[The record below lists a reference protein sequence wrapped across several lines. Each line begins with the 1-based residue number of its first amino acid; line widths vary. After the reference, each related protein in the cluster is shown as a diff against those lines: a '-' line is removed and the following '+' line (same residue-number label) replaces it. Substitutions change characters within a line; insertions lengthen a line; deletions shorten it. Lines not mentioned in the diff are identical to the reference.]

1 MNSGEDRMKL
11 YHVNG
16 ARSMRSLWLLNEL
29 ELDFELVELTFSMEA
44 LRTPEYLS
52 ISPLG
57 RVPCL
62 VDGETVVFESG
73 AITQYLCET
82 YDTKGLGRGSGN
94 PERVEWLTWLHY
106 AETMAVH
113 GASLVQQKVF
123 IAREDRSPVVQKLES
138 RRLEKSLGV
147 IDQRLATRDYMLKSG
162 FSAVDTNVGYSVHLA
177 KGFVSIDPFPN
188 VVAYYE
194 RLSSRPAFQKA
205 AASVPLKEQGRG

>member
-1 MNSGEDRMKL
+1 MKL
-11 YHVNG
+11 YHCNG
-16 ARSMRSLWLLNEL
+16 ARSMRSLWLLNEMGVP
-29 ELDFELVELTFSMEA
+29 FELVELPFSMEG

-62 VDGETVVFESG
+62 VDGDTVVFESG

-82 YDTKGLGRGSGN
+82 HDVKGLGRAPGD
-94 PERVEWLTWLHY
+94 PERAEWLVWLHY

-123 IAREDRSPVVQKLES
+123 IAKPDRSPVVQKLES
-138 RRLEKSLGV
+138 RRLEKALEV
-147 IDQRLATRDYMLKSG
+147 IDRHLADRDYLLKSG

-177 KGFVSIDPFPN
+177 KGFVPIDPFPN

-194 RLSSRPAFQKA
+194 RLSARPAFQKA
-205 AASVPLKEQGRG
+205 AASVPLNEQAPKGAAQ

>member
-1 MNSGEDRMKL
+1 MLTL
-11 YHVNG
+11 YHCNG
-16 ARSMRSLWLLNEL
+16 ARSMRSLWLLHEMGI
-29 ELDFELVELTFSMEA
+29 EFELKELPFSMEG

-62 VDGETVVFESG
+62 VDDGVSVFESG
-73 AITQYLCET
+73 AIAQYLGEH
-82 YDTKGLGRGSGN
+82 YD
-94 PERVEWLTWLHY
+94 PEGKLHRAPGHAERTEWLIWLHY

-123 IAREDRSPVVQKLES
+123 IAKEDRSPVVQKLES
-138 RRLEKSLGV
+138 RRLEKSLEV
-147 IDQRLATRDYMLKSG
+147 VDMHLKDRDYLLKSG

-177 KGFVSIDPFPN
+177 KGFVNLDPFPN

-194 RLSSRPAFQKA
+194 RISSRPAFKKA
-205 AASVPLKEQGRG
+205 AASVPLDEQARA